1 MSVFLHKEKKLIN
14 QCWCLVLS
22 KSIQLT
28 KICWAS
34 LWECFAVQQHNSW
47 YNLNQIVHWDGF
59 RSGIISLWSQQD
71 STPGSCMLLT
81 VKVPFPALKPE
92 RRFQRQYHFLWSSPF
107 LFFCTVPPLTFFFHC
122 LLSFNS
128 FAISSPTSIKINNP
142 QRTKCPVIL
151 SR

>member
-1 MSVFLHKEKKLIN
+1 MI
-14 QCWCLVLS
+14 LS

-81 VKVPFPALKPE
+81 VKVNAGLSSIETRKKIPATISFSLILTV
-92 RRFQRQYHFLWSSPF
+92 FVFLYCSSSYI
-107 LFFCTVPPLTFFFHC
+107 FFHC
-122 LLSFNS
+122 FLSFNS

-151 SR
+151 SS